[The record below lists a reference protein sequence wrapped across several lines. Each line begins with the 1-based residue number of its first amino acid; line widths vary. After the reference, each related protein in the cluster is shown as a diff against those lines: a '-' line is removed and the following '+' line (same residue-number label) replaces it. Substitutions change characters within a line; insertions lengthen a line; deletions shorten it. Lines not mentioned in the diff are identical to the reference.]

1 MTSPADNRKPR
12 PSDVEDLNATVP
24 VKGWNDAATIPASRP
39 NAGSAVNLDQ
49 TVVADLN
56 RQQPEADTVPT
67 RAVSNRGNEETL
79 LADSVPGAAT
89 GGSSTDPAVLSR
101 TQLTNEGSGSGTPLH
116 STSLSNSGALSRSL
130 SRSLSRTNS
139 RTGRTRVNV
148 SLPADTQQLDQK
160 LQMSRLSVLSDM
172 VTARIG
178 KGDLPPGIVKLIDQ
192 QGTEGRYA
200 IDRPLASGGMGAVLQ
215 INDHDFRRPAAMK
228 IILSRHANSAE
239 VTERFL
245 AEAQVTAQ
253 LEHPNI
259 VPIHD
264 LGVMEDGTLYFTMK
278 LIEGMSLGRVMK
290 LLQQQAGTLKDKEGN
305 VIAPPD
311 AESAAAAAKWTLEE
325 KLQTFLKVLDGIGF
339 AHSRGVVHRDIKPD
353 NIMLGPFGEVL
364 VVDWGIAKL
373 LGSADPQNE
382 MVRRVASLRDQ
393 ESASATM
400 DGSAMGTLY
409 YMPPEQAMGFIAE
422 VDARSDIYALGA
434 TLYELLA
441 LRRSLDS
448 GNMADMISKIS
459 LGAWS
464 RLDAVA
470 PDLNRDLVAIVH
482 RAMAKERADRY
493 QSCSDFS
500 ADIRRY
506 LAGQAVLARR
516 RNLIERIGSW
526 YAAHRRQ
533 VQVAAAGVA
542 LVVTAVT
549 ATVMVQSQE
558 KRAQAMTLLAQAK
571 QDYEAGR
578 AAMDMVRLDAAR
590 VALAT
595 ALTYDSNNREIADLN
610 FLVKVSLA
618 EAKRLE
624 QERNQREAAFQK
636 AQVLVMEAKQLWGR
650 EQLDQAAKTLDAAHK
665 LVPSD
670 ETINQLI
677 TKVATE
683 RRKELDVVAAK
694 KAKKDRAEGD
704 AILAKADALDRDDT
718 QVDVLL
724 RQAEN
729 LFAEAE
735 SVVPVDGTQAQV
747 QRVATLRLAA
757 ERARKSKDDLRK
769 GEAAA
774 VTARTAFAAK
784 QFAQAKDAI
793 AQALGFIPNR
803 ADLVAL
809 RDRILSDEKLSL
821 AESAALARL
830 ADFRSKASAAMADVK
845 AHLAQLQEAHR
856 NRASAAAEVESL
868 TEKLADQPSSKKTA
882 LWQAHR
888 VAQNAES
895 VASEQWSLTEAAGQS
910 VLSFLAE
917 DPSNPLI
924 AQAKGILAELYQAR
938 LADARRRRDVANV
951 VAFANLLTRYDD
963 GRFANLLKD
972 FGRLTL
978 TGPTGIKLRITE
990 IDAGPDT
997 RLVPVGKATELT
1009 LPAEPLSLKG
1019 GRYEL
1024 RSGDRSGDRSGEI
1037 VITLVVDA
1045 TSPVSLTWPSS
1056 LPTIKSMVLR
1066 YVPPLAGR
1074 PAFMLGEREI
1084 TAREYHRFLHDATV
1098 WPRVVASWKAFH
1110 ESRQIDY
1117 TLMRLFPRQ
1126 GLSSSW
1132 QSEATDEDNIS
1143 GVVLTRL
1150 DMPQSIADLPIFGI
1164 SRDDAEE
1171 YCAWLAKQTSLKI
1184 RLPSELEW
1192 QSAATGGDVRRVY
1205 PWGEV
1210 FDGSFTAGL
1219 MTPDGKKRDAGIA
1232 VGTTPMDIGPFG
1244 HLDLGGN
1251 VSEWVADRTNP
1262 KTTHGAE
1269 VVGGSWSCDR
1279 PQEFRTTS
1287 VTSAQPFYT
1296 NPSIGFRILVELP

>member
-1 MTSPADNRKPR
+1 MTSSADNRKPR
-12 PSDVEDLNATVP
+12 PSDAEDFNATVP

-56 RQQPEADTVPT
+56 RQQPEADTVAT
-67 RAVSNRGNEETL
+67 QTASSRGNEETL
-79 LADSVPGAAT
+79 LADSVPGSST
-89 GGSSTDPAVLSR
+89 GGSSTDPAVLAR
-101 TQLTNEGSGSGTPLH
+101 TRLTNDVSDSSAPMN
-116 STSLSNSGALSRSL
+116 STSLSDSGALSRSL
-130 SRSLSRTNS
+130 SRSFS

-148 SLPADTQQLDQK
+148 NLPADTQQLDQK

-172 VTARIG
+172 ATARVG
-178 KGDLPPGIVKLIDQ
+178 KGDLPPGIVKLIEQ

-325 KLQTFLKVLDGIGF
+325 KLQTFLKVLDGVGF

-364 VVDWGIAKL
+364 VVDWGIAKIIQATDQQK
-373 LGSADPQNE
+373 SANQPNDV
-382 MVRRVASLRDQ
+382 VRWVASLRDH

-409 YMPPEQAMGFIAE
+409 YMPPEQALGFVAE

-441 LRRSLDS
+441 LRRYLDS

-459 LGAWS
+459 IGAWN
-464 RLDAVA
+464 RLDAVV
-470 PDLNRDLVAIVH
+470 PDLSLDLIAVVH
-482 RAMAKERADRY
+482 RALSKERVDRY
-493 QSCSDFS
+493 QSCAEFS

-506 LAGQAVLARR
+506 LSGQAVLARR
-516 RNLIERIGSW
+516 RNLIERIGLW

-549 ATVMVQSQE
+549 ATVMVQQQE
-558 KRAQAMTLLAQAK
+558 KRAQAKTLLAQAK
-571 QDYEAGR
+571 QDYDAGR
-578 AAMDMVRLDAAR
+578 ATMDTVTLDAAR

-595 ALTYDSNNREIADLN
+595 ALTYDSQNREISDLIA
-610 FLVKVSLA
+610 LVKFSLA

-624 QERNQREAAFQK
+624 QERNQHEAASQK
-636 AQVLVMEAKQLWGR
+636 AQALLTEARQQR
-650 EQLDQAAKTLDAAHK
+650 ANAQLDEAAKTLDAAHK

-670 ETINQLI
+670 EAINQLI

-683 RRKELDVVAAK
+683 RSNELRVVATK

-704 AILAKADALDRDDT
+704 AILAKAEALDRADV

-735 SVVPVDGTQAQV
+735 VVVPVDGTQAQV
-747 QRVATLRLAA
+747 KRVALLRQAA
-757 ERARKSKDDLRK
+757 ENARKNKEDQEK

-774 VTARTAFAAK
+774 TVARTAFAAK

-809 RDRILSDEKLSL
+809 RDRIVSDEKQSL
-821 AESAALARL
+821 AEAAAQARL

-845 AHLAQLQEAHR
+845 THFAKLQEAHR
-856 NRASAAAEVESL
+856 SRAAAAAEVESL
-868 TEKLADQPSSKKTA
+868 TERLADQPSTKKTA

-917 DPSNPLI
+917 DPDNPLI

-938 LADARRRRDVANV
+938 LTDARRRRDVANV

-963 GRFANLLKD
+963 GRYANLLKD

-978 TGPTGIKLRITE
+978 TGPAGTKLRISE
-990 IDAGPDT
+990 IDAGADT
-997 RLVPVGKATELT
+997 RFVPVGKATELT
-1009 LPAEPLSLKG
+1009 LPTEPLALKG

-1024 RSGDRSGDRSGEI
+1024 RSGEM

-1045 TSPVSLTWPSS
+1045 TAPVTLTWPSS
-1056 LPTIKSMVLR
+1056 LPTITGMVLR
-1066 YVPPLAGR
+1066 YVPALAGR
-1074 PAFMLGEREI
+1074 PAFLLGEREI
-1084 TAREYHRFLHDATV
+1084 TAREYDRFLHDATV
-1098 WPRVVASWKAFH
+1098 WPRVVASWKAFFT
-1110 ESRQIDY
+1110 SDQDDLA
-1117 TLMRLFPRQ
+1117 LMRLVPREA
-1126 GLSSSW
+1126 GHSKW
-1132 QSEATDEDNIS
+1132 QAEATDDDGIA
-1143 GVVLTRL
+1143 GVMLTRL
-1150 DMPQSIADLPIFGI
+1150 EMPRSIADLPIFGI
-1164 SRDDAEE
+1164 SRDDAEA

-1205 PWGEV
+1205 PWGEI
-1210 FDGSFTAGL
+1210 FDRSFTAGL
-1219 MTPDGKKRDAGIA
+1219 MTPDGKKREAAIA

-1251 VSEWVADRTNP
+1251 VSEWVSDRTNAS
-1262 KTTHGAE
+1262 TTHGAE
-1269 VVGGSWSCDR
+1269 VVGGSWAGDR
-1279 PQEFRTTS
+1279 PQDFRTTS
-1287 VTSAQPFYT
+1287 VISAQPFFT